1 MFKKKHSKPLPVEL
15 QLLINQAGANH
26 QESREYRVAM
36 AELSARTSESLN
48 EATRSLRNA
57 TYLLVLVT
65 FILVFVTFIIG

>member
-1 MFKKKHSKPLPVEL
+1 MFRKVQYKPLPVEL

-36 AELSARTSESLN
+36 AELAVRTSESLN

-57 TYLLVLVT
+57 TYLLVLAT
-65 FILVFVTFIIG
+65 FVLVFVTLIIG